1 MTDYQELEARHRRM
15 SAIGG
20 AISILGWDQSVMMPE
35 GGAQSRAEQV
45 SALSLIVHEMQTAPD
60 MGELI
65 SNAENDNTLDEW
77 QRANVREIRHGW
89 LHSNAVPADLVDR
102 KIMARSACEMTWRS
116 ARAEN
121 DFAKLEPQLTDLL
134 AITREVAEVKAEAFG
149 CGRYDALLDGFDP
162 GRKSA
167 DIDVLFDE
175 LLTFLPELLSQVLEA
190 QNAAPPILL
199 PEGPFS
205 IAAQEALGRQV
216 MELFQF
222 DFDHGRLDVSLH
234 PFSGGTPDDSRITTR
249 YAEDD
254 FTQSLMAVV
263 HETGHAQYERGLPK
277 TWRGQPVGQS
287 RGMAVHESQSLL
299 FEMLAARSPEF
310 IGHITPT
317 LREVFAGSGPAWEE
331 DNLVRLYH
339 KVERGLI
346 RVDADEVTY
355 PLHVI
360 LRYRLEKDMINGDLA
375 VRDLPEAWNE
385 GMRELVGVVPE
396 TDADGCLQD
405 IHWPSGAFGYFPT
418 YTLGALGASQIFAA
432 AKSQDTSIMTG
443 IAKGDFSS
451 LLTWLRTNIHGNAC
465 RLLPDQLIAQA
476 TGAPL
481 GTAAFKA
488 HLEARYLRG

>member
-1 MTDYQELEARHRRM
+1 MNAYQELEARHRRM

-20 AISILGWDQSVMMPE
+20 ALSILGWDQSVIMPR
-35 GGAQSRAEQV
+35 GAAQSRAEQV
-45 SALSLIVHEMQTAPD
+45 SALSLIIHEMQTAPD
-60 MGELI
+60 MEDLI
-65 SNAENDNTLDEW
+65 AGAESDQDLDEW
-77 QRANVREIRHGW
+77 QQANVREIRHDW
-89 LHSNAVPADLVDR
+89 LHANAVPADLVDR
-102 KIMARSACEMTWRS
+102 KIMASSACEMTWRT

-121 DFAKLEPQLTDLL
+121 DFAALAPQLTELL
-134 AITREVAEVKAEAFG
+134 DITREVAAVKAEAFG
-149 CGRYDALLDGFDP
+149 CAPYDALLDSFDP

-167 DIDVLFDE
+167 DIDVMFKDLMS
-175 LLTFLPELLSQVLEA
+175 FLPDLLDQVLETQA
-190 QNAAPPILL
+190 AAPPIVQ

-205 IAAQEALGRQV
+205 IQAQEALGRKV

-249 YAEDD
+249 YAEED

-277 TWRGQPVGQS
+277 AWRGQPVGQS
-287 RGMAVHESQSLL
+287 RGMALHESQSLL

-310 IGHITPT
+310 IGYISPT
-317 LREVFAGSGPAWEE
+317 LREMFDGTGPAWED

-346 RVDADEVTY
+346 RVDADELTY

-360 LRYRLEKDMINGDLA
+360 LRYRLEKAMIAGDLA

-385 GMRELVGVVPE
+385 GMRALVGVVPDN
-396 TDADGCLQD
+396 DADGCLQD
-405 IHWPSGAFGYFPT
+405 IHWPGGSFGYFPT

-432 AKSQDTSIMTG
+432 AKSQDDSIMTG

-451 LLTWLRTNIHGNAC
+451 LLTWLRANIHGHASS
-465 RLLPDQLIAQA
+465 LMPDQLIEQA

-488 HLEARYLRG
+488 HLEARYLRA